1 LTITSPSIWIRFR
14 SCFRLDPPP
23 RRRGCRANAHCGCRP
38 DSLALEVLRDQWL
51 AADGELKIQQD
62 IAAKMQVQ
70 AFQDVPLLPLGSYCQ
85 PTAYKKDLTD
95 MLKGLIL
102 FTNVRRA

>member
-1 LTITSPSIWIRFR
+1 
-14 SCFRLDPPP
+14 
-23 RRRGCRANAHCGCRP
+23 
-38 DSLALEVLRDQWL
+38 
-51 AADGELKIQQD
+51 
-62 IAAKMQVQ
+62 MQVQ